1 MQFIPQNQDVA
12 RARAYFEQ
20 KSAFTTGPVELD
32 HAIKAHENIVI
43 VDVREAEDFAKAH
56 IPGAINLPK
65 GAWDNA
71 EGLQK
76 DRTNVVYCYTQQCH
90 LAAHAC
96 VKFAGQGYPVM
107 EMDGGFEA
115 WQENE
120 LDTEKGSGSRMGSQS
135 QKAFSR

>member
-1 MQFIPQNQDVA
+1 MQLIPQKQDPA

-20 KSAFTTGPVELD
+20 KIAFTSGPVELD
-32 HAIKAHENIVI
+32 HAIKGHENIVI
-43 VDVREAEDFAKAH
+43 VDVREAEDYAKGH
-56 IPGAINLPK
+56 VPGAINLPK
-65 GAWDNA
+65 GSWETP

-96 VKFAGQGYPVM
+96 VAFAKQGFPVI
-107 EMDGGFEA
+107 ELEGGFEQ
-115 WQENE
+115 WQEHE
-120 LDTEKGSGSRMGSQS
+120 LEIEKGSSRVGAAG